1 NGKTWNH
8 ISGPEAIEKVKRIAF
23 GLAALGVSA
32 GDRVAI
38 ISENRPEWS
47 LIDLA
52 VLSLRA
58 VTVPI
63 YTTQAVGQ
71 IRFILEN
78 SGSKLLCISGS
89 KLFKHAQEAI
99 QSVEQ
104 LEKLIFFD
112 ADGIPENNIRSLSL
126 ADVEAAGEDLEK
138 TNPDLIEELLSK
150 IEPKDLATIIY

>member
-1 NGKTWNH
+1 H
-8 ISGPEAIEKVKRIAF
+8 YCFESISRHDKRDALAWKLDGVWQYVRGSETVERVKRIAF
-23 GLAALGVSA
+23 GLAALGINA

-52 VLSLRA
+52 ILSLRA
-58 VTVPI
+58 VNVPI

-78 SGSKLLCISGS
+78 SGSKLLCSSGS

-112 ADGIPENNIRSLSL
+112 ADGMPGSGSRSIPL
-126 ADVEAAGEDLEK
+126 AEVEAAGE
-138 TNPDLIEELLSK
+138 N
-150 IEPKDLATIIY
+150 